1 VVERRCSLLRSFD
14 SPREEEKREDTC
26 RKGKRLTHTFLSTAQ
41 EVRHFVQNGHPNPP
55 DHVPHEQ
62 EEGVPSR
69 GAEVLPV
76 DSHHDVG
83 VPVQELDALLQTPEA
98 ALHAAQQEFSTFI
111 LQNDPDDLDQRQD
124 QRAKSQ
130 GAGVVPTQQTEAS
143 ISPPNPR
150 RPLGLNGNIHFIG
163 HLAQGRDEIGA
174 PEEEE
179 EVVELEHD
187 PVSVVDGLTAVEGK
201 QALCVRTLSGGVGGV
216 EGLRT
221 KRGDAATAETQEQFS
236 PKEALP
242 GGHRSGR

>member
-1 VVERRCSLLRSFD
+1 VVERRCSLLHSFD
-14 SPREEEKREDTC
+14 SPREEEKREDPC
-26 RKGKRLTHTFLSTAQ
+26 GDERKEAHEQQ

-98 ALHAAQQEFSTFI
+98 ALHAAQQEFSTFV
-111 LQNDPDDLDQRQD
+111 LSTWKTTGETKAEQLSLRN
-124 QRAKSQ
+124 A
-130 GAGVVPTQQTEAS
+130 
-143 ISPPNPR
+143 
-150 RPLGLNGNIHFIG
+150 G

-174 PEEEE
+174 PEEKE

-187 PVSVVDGLTAVEGK
+187 PVSVVDGLAAVEGK

>member
-1 VVERRCSLLRSFD
+1 VVERRCSLLHSFD
-14 SPREEEKREDTC
+14 SPREEEKREDPC
-26 RKGKRLTHTFLSTAQ
+26 RKGKRLTHTCLSTELPKEQQ

-83 VPVQELDALLQTPEA
+83 VPVQELDAFLQTPEA
-98 ALHAAQQEFSTFI
+98 ALHAAQQEFSTFV
-111 LQNDPDDLDQRQD
+111 LSTWRTTGETKGESKKRCMQMTC
-124 QRAKSQ
+124 K
-130 GAGVVPTQQTEAS
+130 
-143 ISPPNPR
+143 
-150 RPLGLNGNIHFIG
+150 G

-187 PVSVVDGLTAVEGK
+187 PVPVVDGLAAVEGK

-221 KRGDAATAETQEQFS
+221 KRGDAWGVHSKNDQF
-236 PKEALP
+236 
-242 GGHRSGR
+242 